1 MRRVWRT
8 MIAATSW
15 HARGRMRIIYE
26 SHLQLQRA
34 RSASSAPPKAAPAAP
49 EPPRTAP
56 AAPEPPRAAPAAPEP
71 PRTAPA
77 APEPPKAAPAAPE
90 PPRTAPAAPE
100 PPRAAPAA
108 PEPPRAAPAAPEP
121 PRTAPAAPEPPRT
134 APAAPEPP
142 RAAPAAPEP
151 PRTAPAAPEPPRT
164 APAAPEPPRTAPA
177 APEPPRAAPAAPE
190 PPRAAPAAPEP
201 PRAAPAAPEPP
212 RAAPAAPEPPRAAP
226 AAPEP
231 PRTAPAA
238 PEPPRAA
245 PAAPEPPRTAPAA
258 PEPPR
263 AAPAAPEPPRAA
275 PAAPVPPRTAPAAP
289 EPPRAAPAAPEPP
302 RTAPAAPEPPKAAPA
317 APEPPR
323 AAPAAPEP
331 PRAAPAAPEP
341 PRAAPAAPEPPRAA
355 PAAPEPPR
363 TAPAAPEP
371 PRAAPAA
378 PEPPR
383 TAPAAPEPPRAAP
396 AAPEPPRTAPAAPEP
411 PRTAPAAPEP
421 PRTAPAAPV
430 PPRAAPSAPEPP
442 RTAPAAPEPPRAAPA
457 APEPPRAAPAA
468 PEPPRTASSS
478 SFVSARKNVRLG
490 TEDNKIRGY
499 RKRGGEREDRH
510 PSKRGESFQFKG
522 KPTGSGAKVGSKRL
536 SLNDIIDDLGEIKVV
551 FAQRGT
557 DKPSHTASPPS
568 PPIAPSAPL
577 PPSPTPSLPQQT
589 LPSFSAPIPSTG
601 GTGESLFSAPVGTSQ
616 EGEDDI
622 FFTIAPRTSEE
633 GFQGRTWPKSV
644 GFSVDEEIETARAT
658 RPLVPSPDVAQ
669 ETNAKLRLNV
679 VNDDEQSMADMEFD
693 KNKLNP
699 LPHKEAAEIGR
710 HEIPDVVSERADF
723 TQPMPTK
730 DSSKNNEKTEHST
743 TTASLKP
750 MEESS
755 SFPLNETATP
765 SPRNAATK
773 MPVERPPLAPWMPSV
788 RPEDGEDASC
798 AKVSFKNDGSPVTT
812 ILLETQPTNIMS
824 LVKFLH
830 RTITLIENQHIAP
843 GKKTEVLFT
852 TFPTL
857 GFFNAKHGPLELT
870 SGERVELLRAKES
883 LFARMENASKQIHF
897 VANVHGGAIEDFGA
911 ELFLACHHRVL
922 LDPAQATFGFPSI
935 KVGDFPAASTV
946 RRLSCFFGSQRTIEM
961 APRFH
966 EYSVESIMD
975 VGLLEGH
982 SSPPAPSFLLRLECA
997 MLEFLSRATQKE
1009 LLLRKLFF
1017 TSGFDTSAVLV
1028 SPNPLLKAWGRYAMA
1043 AIVQGKCATNNDGKA
1058 VRTQEMRS
1066 ESIFS
1071 EMLYT
1076 TPAIN
1081 AANVCSLGCEMKRRA
1096 LPSLPSRRFV
1106 TFRGEEMQQWDEKMK
1121 ALSSAK
1127 DDCAAVLL
1135 DCSQRFINA
1144 TAQIVASHQDILVNV
1159 NVVLIGEE
1167 HVARPI
1173 ISTLPCSVV
1182 VSCASPYRV
1191 SALGRLQEV
1200 RVFAQDS
1207 CSSEASETALNAALT
1222 YLQTQ
1227 DSPYVVSRG
1236 SSSKRLIAALATE
1249 ACRLTQ
1255 HCDVACI
1262 ERVATD
1268 VLGLFVGPFH
1278 LIDYFGPAMVIRM
1291 LEETNNMNTQGNP
1304 LLVDLLPAIAHHALN
1319 GMLNDG
1325 YLGVDSRRGG
1335 FFSYRE
1341 DGTAIAPN
1349 AEVLRRYFSRPL
1361 SDTEVADRLLAVVV
1375 NECCEMILSGC
1386 VRSATDA
1393 NVLTIAAIG
1402 FRETTGGALALA
1414 DKAGI
1419 SALVQ
1424 KMEELSN
1431 WHGPHLRPSSL
1442 LKCMAHSKVS
1452 FASLSDAMI
1461 QSARM

>member
-1 MRRVWRT
+1 
-8 MIAATSW
+8 
-15 HARGRMRIIYE
+15 
-26 SHLQLQRA
+26 Q
-34 RSASSAPPKAAPAAP
+34 
-49 EPPRTAP
+49 
-56 AAPEPPRAAPAAPEP
+56 
-71 PRTAPA
+71 
-77 APEPPKAAPAAPE
+77 
-90 PPRTAPAAPE
+90 
-100 PPRAAPAA
+100 
-108 PEPPRAAPAAPEP
+108 
-121 PRTAPAAPEPPRT
+121 
-134 APAAPEPP
+134 
-142 RAAPAAPEP
+142 
-151 PRTAPAAPEPPRT
+151 
-164 APAAPEPPRTAPA
+164 
-177 APEPPRAAPAAPE
+177 
-190 PPRAAPAAPEP
+190 
-201 PRAAPAAPEPP
+201 
-212 RAAPAAPEPPRAAP
+212 
-226 AAPEP
+226 
-231 PRTAPAA
+231 
-238 PEPPRAA
+238 
-245 PAAPEPPRTAPAA
+245 
-258 PEPPR
+258 
-263 AAPAAPEPPRAA
+263 
-275 PAAPVPPRTAPAAP
+275 
-289 EPPRAAPAAPEPP
+289 
-302 RTAPAAPEPPKAAPA
+302 
-317 APEPPR
+317 
-323 AAPAAPEP
+323 
-331 PRAAPAAPEP
+331 
-341 PRAAPAAPEPPRAA
+341 
-355 PAAPEPPR
+355 
-363 TAPAAPEP
+363 
-371 PRAAPAA
+371 RAAPAA

-421 PRTAPAAPV
+421 PRAAPAV
-430 PPRAAPSAPEPP
+430 PEPT
-442 RTAPAAPEPPRAAPA
+442 RTAPAAPEPPRAAP
-457 APEPPRAAPAA
+457 
-468 PEPPRTASSS
+468 SS
-478 SFVSARKNVRLG
+478 SFVSVRKNVRLG
-490 TEDNKIRGY
+490 TEDNKIRGH

-510 PSKRGESFQFKG
+510 PGKRGESFQFKG
-522 KPTGSGAKVGSKRL
+522 KPTGSGAREGSKRL
-536 SLNDIIDDLGEIKVV
+536 SLNDIIDDVGEIKVV

-557 DKPSHTASPPS
+557 DKRSHSASPPL
-568 PPIAPSAPL
+568 PPIAPSPPL

-633 GFQGRTWPKSV
+633 GFQGKKWPKSV

-669 ETNAKLRLNV
+669 ETKAKLRLNV

-755 SFPLNETATP
+755 SFPLSETATP

-812 ILLETQPTNIMS
+812 ILLETQPTNIIS

-830 RTITLIENQHIAP
+830 RTITLIENQHITA

-946 RRLSCFFGSQRTIEM
+946 RRLSCLFGSQRTIEM

-966 EYSVESIMD
+966 EYNVESIMD

-1106 TFRGEEMQQWDEKMK
+1106 TFRGEEVQQWDEKMK

-1255 HCDVACI
+1255 HCDVPCI

-1291 LEETNNMNTQGNP
+1291 LEETNKMNTKGNP
-1304 LLVDLLPAIAHHALN
+1304 LLVDWLPAIAHHALN

-1414 DKAGI
+1414 DKTGI

>member
-1 MRRVWRT
+1 MSPIYNFRGHGRR
-8 MIAATSW
+8 
-15 HARGRMRIIYE
+15 
-26 SHLQLQRA
+26 HLRHQGLHLLHQNHQGPHLLLQNHQGLHLLLQNHQGLHLLHRNHQGPHLLH
-34 RSASSAPPKAAPAAP
+34 RNHQGPHLLLQNHQGLHLLLQNHQGPHLLHQNHQGLHLLHQNHQGPHLLHQNHQGLHLLHRNHQGP
-49 EPPRTAP
+49 HLLHRNHQGLHLLHRNHQGPHLLHRNHQGPHLLHQNHQGPHLLHQNHQGLHLLRRNHQGLHLLLQNHQGPHLLHQNHQGLHLLHQNHQGPHLLHQNHQGLHLLHRNHQGLHLLHRNHQGLHLLLQNHQGPHLLHRNHQGLHLLHQNHQGLHLLHQNHQGLHLLHQNHQGLHLLHQNHQGPHLLHRNHQGLHLLHQNHQGCTCC
-56 AAPEPPRAAPAAPEP
+56 PEPPRAAP
-71 PRTAPA
+71 
-77 APEPPKAAPAAPE
+77 
-90 PPRTAPAAPE
+90 
-100 PPRAAPAA
+100 
-108 PEPPRAAPAAPEP
+108 
-121 PRTAPAAPEPPRT
+121 
-134 APAAPEPP
+134 
-142 RAAPAAPEP
+142 
-151 PRTAPAAPEPPRT
+151 
-164 APAAPEPPRTAPA
+164 
-177 APEPPRAAPAAPE
+177 
-190 PPRAAPAAPEP
+190 
-201 PRAAPAAPEPP
+201 
-212 RAAPAAPEPPRAAP
+212 
-226 AAPEP
+226 
-231 PRTAPAA
+231 
-238 PEPPRAA
+238 
-245 PAAPEPPRTAPAA
+245 
-258 PEPPR
+258 
-263 AAPAAPEPPRAA
+263 
-275 PAAPVPPRTAPAAP
+275 
-289 EPPRAAPAAPEPP
+289 
-302 RTAPAAPEPPKAAPA
+302 
-317 APEPPR
+317 
-323 AAPAAPEP
+323 
-331 PRAAPAAPEP
+331 
-341 PRAAPAAPEPPRAA
+341 
-355 PAAPEPPR
+355 
-363 TAPAAPEP
+363 
-371 PRAAPAA
+371 
-378 PEPPR
+378 
-383 TAPAAPEPPRAAP
+383 
-396 AAPEPPRTAPAAPEP
+396 
-411 PRTAPAAPEP
+411 
-421 PRTAPAAPV
+421 
-430 PPRAAPSAPEPP
+430 
-442 RTAPAAPEPPRAAPA
+442 
-457 APEPPRAAPAA
+457 
-468 PEPPRTASSS
+468 S

-490 TEDNKIRGY
+490 TEDNKIRGH

-510 PSKRGESFQFKG
+510 PGKRGESFQFKG
-522 KPTGSGAKVGSKRL
+522 KPTGSGAREGSKRL
-536 SLNDIIDDLGEIKVV
+536 SLNDIIDDVGEIKVV

-557 DKPSHTASPPS
+557 DKRSHSASPPL
-568 PPIAPSAPL
+568 PPIAPSPPL

-601 GTGESLFSAPVGTSQ
+601 GTGDSLFSAPVGTSQ

-633 GFQGRTWPKSV
+633 GFQGKKWPKSV

-669 ETNAKLRLNV
+669 ETKAKLRLNV

-710 HEIPDVVSERADF
+710 HEIPDVVSERAEF

-755 SFPLNETATP
+755 SFPLSETVTP
-765 SPRNAATK
+765 SPRNAGTK

-830 RTITLIENQHIAP
+830 RTITLIENQHITA

-935 KVGDFPAASTV
+935 NVGDFPAASTV
-946 RRLSCFFGSQRTIEM
+946 RRLSCLFGSQRTIEM

-966 EYSVESIMD
+966 EYNVESIMD

-1106 TFRGEEMQQWDEKMK
+1106 TFRGKEVQQWDEKMK

-1255 HCDVACI
+1255 QCDVSCI

-1291 LEETNNMNTQGNP
+1291 LEETNKMNTKGNP
-1304 LLVDLLPAIAHHALN
+1304 LLVDWLPSIAHHALN
-1319 GMLNDG
+1319 GMINDG

-1393 NVLTIAAIG
+1393 NVMTIAAIG

-1414 DKAGI
+1414 DKTGI

>member
-1 MRRVWRT
+1 
-8 MIAATSW
+8 
-15 HARGRMRIIYE
+15 
-26 SHLQLQRA
+26 
-34 RSASSAPPKAAPAAP
+34 
-49 EPPRTAP
+49 AP
-56 AAPEPPRAAPAAPEP
+56 AAPEPPRAAP
-71 PRTAPA
+71 
-77 APEPPKAAPAAPE
+77 
-90 PPRTAPAAPE
+90 
-100 PPRAAPAA
+100 
-108 PEPPRAAPAAPEP
+108 
-121 PRTAPAAPEPPRT
+121 
-134 APAAPEPP
+134 
-142 RAAPAAPEP
+142 
-151 PRTAPAAPEPPRT
+151 
-164 APAAPEPPRTAPA
+164 
-177 APEPPRAAPAAPE
+177 
-190 PPRAAPAAPEP
+190 
-201 PRAAPAAPEPP
+201 
-212 RAAPAAPEPPRAAP
+212 
-226 AAPEP
+226 
-231 PRTAPAA
+231 
-238 PEPPRAA
+238 
-245 PAAPEPPRTAPAA
+245 
-258 PEPPR
+258 
-263 AAPAAPEPPRAA
+263 
-275 PAAPVPPRTAPAAP
+275 
-289 EPPRAAPAAPEPP
+289 
-302 RTAPAAPEPPKAAPA
+302 
-317 APEPPR
+317 
-323 AAPAAPEP
+323 
-331 PRAAPAAPEP
+331 
-341 PRAAPAAPEPPRAA
+341 
-355 PAAPEPPR
+355 
-363 TAPAAPEP
+363 
-371 PRAAPAA
+371 
-378 PEPPR
+378 
-383 TAPAAPEPPRAAP
+383 
-396 AAPEPPRTAPAAPEP
+396 
-411 PRTAPAAPEP
+411 
-421 PRTAPAAPV
+421 
-430 PPRAAPSAPEPP
+430 
-442 RTAPAAPEPPRAAPA
+442 
-457 APEPPRAAPAA
+457 
-468 PEPPRTASSS
+468 SS

-490 TEDNKIRGY
+490 TEDNKIRGH

-510 PSKRGESFQFKG
+510 PGKRGESFQFKG
-522 KPTGSGAKVGSKRL
+522 KPTGSGARGSKRL
-536 SLNDIIDDLGEIKVV
+536 SLNDIIDDVGEIKVV

-557 DKPSHTASPPS
+557 DKRSHSASPPL
-568 PPIAPSAPL
+568 PPIAPSPPL

-633 GFQGRTWPKSV
+633 GFQGKKWPKSV

-669 ETNAKLRLNV
+669 ETKAKLRLNV

-755 SFPLNETATP
+755 SFPLSETATP

-830 RTITLIENQHIAP
+830 RTITLIENQHITA

-946 RRLSCFFGSQRTIEM
+946 RRLSCLFGSQRTIEM

-966 EYSVESIMD
+966 EYNVESIMD

-1106 TFRGEEMQQWDEKMK
+1106 TFRGEEVQQWDEKMK

-1255 HCDVACI
+1255 HCDVSCI

-1291 LEETNNMNTQGNP
+1291 LEETNKMNTKGNP
-1304 LLVDLLPAIAHHALN
+1304 LLVDWLPAIAHHALN

-1414 DKAGI
+1414 DKTGI